1 MSRPAVSLLVLL
13 GLPVL
18 LLLLVPG
25 AVLLG
30 FAAILLAIAL
40 RGGAE
45 ALARPLRL
53 PDWAGVVAV
62 VLGIIGA
69 LGLGAWLVAPTLLQ
83 QADELLQRLPGAW
96 DQIRATLGETRWG
109 RVLLDEFAPGDVL
122 SQVGR
127 ATAGAATA
135 AVAGT
140 ANRLT
145 DFIFLLF
152 LCLFLA
158 ISPKPYLAGLRALVA
173 PEWRPR
179 FDPVLLA
186 MGAALRAWVGAQMLA
201 MAIVG
206 GLSFIGLTLL
216 GMPLAGILAAL
227 AALLGF
233 IPILGPI
240 IAAVPAVLLAF
251 GEGWSMVLWVIGLYI
266 AIQTIEGDLVTP
278 LVQSRAINLPPGL
291 ILLAQ
296 LVMLGMFGLLGLALA
311 APLAALLLVLGKR
324 LYVDAFLER
333 QDMPAP
339 PTDPRGA

>member
-1 MSRPAVSLLVLL
+1 MSRPAISLLVLL

-18 LLLLVPG
+18 LLLLVPQ

-30 FAAILLAIAL
+30 FAALLLAIAI
-40 RGGAE
+40 RGAGE

-53 PDWAGVVAV
+53 PDWTGVVAV
-62 VLGIIGA
+62 VLGVIGA
-69 LGLGAWLVAPTLLQ
+69 IGLGSWLAAPTLLT
-83 QADELLQRLPGAW
+83 QADELLQQLPGAW
-96 DQIRATLGETRWG
+96 EGIQQTLRETRWG
-109 RVLLDEFAPGDVL
+109 RVLLDEFAPGDLV
-122 SQVGR
+122 SEIGP

-140 ANRLT
+140 ASRLT
-145 DFIFLLF
+145 DLVFLLF
-152 LCLFLA
+152 LCLFMA
-158 ISPKPYLAGLRALVA
+158 ISPRPYLAGLRALVA
-173 PEWRPR
+173 PEWRLR

-186 MGAALRAWVGAQMLA
+186 MGGALRAWIGAQLLA

-206 GLSFIGLTLL
+206 SLTFLGLTLL
-216 GMPLAGILAAL
+216 GMPLAGILAVV

-240 IAAVPAVLLAF
+240 IASVPAVLLAF
-251 GEGWSMVLWVIGLYI
+251 GEGWNMLFWVIGLYI
-266 AIQTIEGDLVTP
+266 VIQIIEGDLVTP

-296 LVMLGMFGLLGLALA
+296 LVMLGLFGLLGLALA
-311 APLAALLLVLGKR
+311 APAAALLLVLGQR

-333 QDMPAP
+333 QEMPAP